1 MSILYNL
8 TSHCRPSVHI
18 LFTAI
23 VEAFVSRCALKG
35 GVTPCRIELNGRL
48 TYRYSAK

>member
-1 MSILYNL
+1 MPTQTPNKDVESDNL
-8 TSHCRPSVHI
+8 QSPFEGRAHAQYVYS
-18 LFTAI
+18 AM
-23 VEAFVSRCALKG
+23 G